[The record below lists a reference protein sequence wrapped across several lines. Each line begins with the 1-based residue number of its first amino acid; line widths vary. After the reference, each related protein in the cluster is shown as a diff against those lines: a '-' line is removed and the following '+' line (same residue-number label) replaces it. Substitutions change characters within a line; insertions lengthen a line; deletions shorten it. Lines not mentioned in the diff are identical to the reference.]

1 MGFSFKYILILF
13 LLSYVIYLLS
23 LPNNNN
29 NNVNVNNK
37 DGYKNYLEIDEDL
50 NKKIIEEYD
59 KLQKDKELMKKNDKI
74 IPKYLMEL
82 HYKGKDKPKKIEKRI
97 YKPLKMNIQDTD
109 YSRYETVLSKEY
121 QVDQI
126 KYTKEL
132 PEIRDPGIEKPIDEK
147 EDRAKL
153 FDPAKSCKGEWSE
166 WNTERCGDPSNHCSL
181 KSRKYKIFKAEKPGG
196 DSCKFK
202 DGEEQF
208 DYCYGKNHKERCG
221 HSRNLCQCDLNKF
234 DGDPSNCN
242 METDVNCRC
251 PPGFSFNDVDV
262 TNFVKNAGLL
272 GKDGEDSTERDRIG
286 YDPTFSLKKGSCRKN
301 NCFCDNGTATEGT
314 SCKND
319 GDHICE
325 LTPCNIGS
333 ILKGN
338 PPRCYEAKQNILGNI
353 IEPNCPYSKGER
365 VIMAME
371 YEWRRGSCSDGTSM
385 DRESC
390 QETQGTWTPGS
401 CTNESYSDEES
412 CLGNSPLSSTDEASI
427 ALSIKEN
434 KFLYCGN
441 DETICSEGYE
451 LRGLGS
457 CSDGVSTT
465 RDICESQVCEDE
477 DNSDARCV
485 WTSPDDEETKKCSSF
500 YSDFDFES
508 FTENGTEQTPP
519 VSCCLPKPGQC
530 KFSEIA
536 GEGKPYRNIFDGDK
550 GLEDLRGMNL
560 TQLRSINS
568 VTGEPSPDDKCLDFS
583 PTNTENLK
591 KLNEILLNS
600 GDSKASMV
608 QYIYNNACD
617 KPIAGNC
624 ISDSILEEEG
634 GDDLCR
640 PEAIKARKGNCFIQG
655 SIDNCK
661 NVFVCNNGYK
671 FVPDNQGDN
680 DLLVTECKEG
690 EIPKFN
696 GKCVPQ
702 KCGIDPSTRER
713 YKISRSIDECDN
725 TLGINCGIINLSC
738 RKDEYKEVIDGET
751 VNPKLECDGNILK
764 GTGCNNGQIP
774 FAEEANNER
783 YQLLTAEKELIVG
796 ENQRLTVLRDESL
809 AKKSRYQNIDLLIK
823 TRGNPV
829 ADLSDA
835 ISSDTTSCSTEA
847 GDCLSEDQITDIQ
860 ANLVDSEDYYNNAY
874 TEYTSL
880 ANNDARRNESFQ
892 SQRLQMEALNQIRL
906 EVRISRNAATITEIG
921 KEIDALDSIRSGN

>member
-23 LPNNNN
+23 LPNNKKDNN
-29 NNVNVNNK
+29 DNNEYVNNK

-50 NKKIIEEYD
+50 NNKIIEEYD

-153 FDPAKSCKGEWSE
+153 FDPTKSCKGEWSE

-272 GKDGEDSTERDRIG
+272 GKDGEDITERDRIG

-325 LTPCNIGS
+325 LTPCNTGS

-338 PPRCYEAKQNILGNI
+338 PPRCYEAEKDDAETRISQ
-353 IEPNCPYSKGER
+353 PNCPYSNGES
-365 VIMAME
+365 INM
-371 YEWRRGSCSDGTSM
+371 GDSSDP
-385 DRESC
+385 E
-390 QETQGTWTPGS
+390 
-401 CTNESYSDEES
+401 N
-412 CLGNSPLSSTDEASI
+412 L
-427 ALSIKEN
+427 ALFTKQN

-451 LRGLGS
+451 LSGS
-457 CSDGVSTT
+457 D
-465 RDICESQVCEDE
+465 
-477 DNSDARCV
+477 
-485 WTSPDDEETKKCSSF
+485 KCTSF
-500 YSDFDFES
+500 YSDFDFNL
-508 FTENGTEQTPP
+508 FTPEGSDTEQTPP
-519 VSCCLPKPGQC
+519 LSCCLPKPGQC
-530 KFSEIA
+530 KFSEIS
-536 GEGKPYRNIFDGDK
+536 GEGKPYRNIFDGDDDLINLRIMNINQLTRINYPIE
-550 GLEDLRGMNL
+550 GQASFEGAQPEDPIVDNVNG
-560 TQLRSINS
+560 
-568 VTGEPSPDDKCLDFS
+568 KCLDF
-583 PTNTENLK
+583 TNDDNNNE
-591 KLNEILLNS
+591 LNEILINS

-617 KPIAGNC
+617 KPIAGDC
-624 ISDSILEEEG
+624 ISDSILEEE

-783 YQLLTAEKELIVG
+783 YQLLTAEKDNLEE
-796 ENQRLTVLRDESL
+796 ENKRLRKLRYTSQ
-809 AKKSRYQNIDLLIK
+809 AKKMTYIEIDALIK
-823 TRGNPV
+823 SNYLSIEAGQSFTSIITRYIYNGDGSEVNTDIEDNRHLEKV
-829 ADLSDA
+829 DTYQLINGTVINDYENYYNSAVNEYRS
-835 ISSDTTSCSTEA
+835 ISNSNGDTT
-847 GDCLSEDQITDIQ
+847 
-860 ANLVDSEDYYNNAY
+860 V
-874 TEYTSL
+874 
-880 ANNDARRNESFQ
+880 FQ
-892 SQRLQMEALNQIRL
+892 SQLLKMEALNQIRL
-906 EVRISRNAATITEIG
+906 EVRISRNTTTITEIEL
-921 KEIDALDSIRSGN
+921 EIASLDSIRSGN

>member
-23 LPNNNN
+23 LPNNND
-29 NNVNVNNK
+29 NNVNINNK

-50 NKKIIEEYD
+50 NKKIIDEYD

-82 HYKGKDKPKKIEKRI
+82 HYKGKAEPKELEKRI

-109 YSRYETVLSKEY
+109 YPRYETILSKEY

-301 NCFCDNGTATEGT
+301 NCFCDNGTAAEGT

-325 LTPCNIGS
+325 LTPCNTGS

-338 PPRCYEAKQNILGNI
+338 PPRCHELELELDGTGEIL
-353 IEPNCPYSKGER
+353 EPNCPF
-365 VIMAME
+365 
-371 YEWRRGSCSDGTSM
+371 
-385 DRESC
+385 
-390 QETQGTWTPGS
+390 
-401 CTNESYSDEES
+401 
-412 CLGNSPLSSTDEASI
+412 STDEKVIMPQNDNDPANL
-427 ALSIKEN
+427 ALFTKQN
-434 KFLYCGN
+434 KFLYCGTE
-441 DETICSEGYE
+441 ETICSEGYE
-451 LRGLGS
+451 LG
-457 CSDGVSTT
+457 DG
-465 RDICESQVCEDE
+465 D
-477 DNSDARCV
+477 
-485 WTSPDDEETKKCSSF
+485 KCRSF
-500 YSDFDFES
+500 YSEFDFDL
-508 FTENGTEQTPP
+508 FTPEGSNTQQTPP
-519 VSCCLPKPGQC
+519 IRCCLPKPGQC

-550 GLEDLRGMNL
+550 DLEDLRGMNL

-568 VTGEPSPDDKCLDFS
+568 VTGKPNDEKCLDFS
-583 PTNTENLK
+583 STNPDSATRTANLG
-591 KLNEILLNS
+591 KLNEILLKS

-617 KPIAGNC
+617 KPIADVTLSDEDQLC
-624 ISDSILEEEG
+624 ISDSILEGEG
-634 GDDLCR
+634 GKSLCR

-661 NVFVCNNGYK
+661 NVFVCNNGYQ

-783 YQLLTAEKELIVG
+783 YQLLTAEKETLEA
-796 ENQRLTVLRDESL
+796 ENKRLRKLRYTSE
-809 AKKSRYQNIDLLIK
+809 AKKLTYIQIDTLIK
-823 TRGNPV
+823 SPNIYSRIN
-829 ADLSDA
+829 ANNNII
-835 ISSDTTSCSTEA
+835 ISSDESIPSIIHYIYNGDGSIGNTAITTESNYALFNDDGTLIN
-847 GDCLSEDQITDIQ
+847 D
-860 ANLVDSEDYYNNAY
+860 NDYKNYYISAIN
-874 TEYTSL
+874 EYRSL
-880 ANNDARRNESFQ
+880 YESSSPVAHIDDFQ

-906 EVRISRNAATITEIG
+906 AVRISRNAATITEIQ
-921 KEIDALDSIRSGN
+921 KEIDDLDSIRSGN

>member
-23 LPNNNN
+23 LPNNNDN
-29 NNVNVNNK
+29 NDNVNNK

-50 NKKIIEEYD
+50 NKKIIDEYD

-82 HYKGKDKPKKIEKRI
+82 HYKGKAEPKELEKRI

-109 YSRYETVLSKEY
+109 YPRYETILSKEY

-166 WNTERCGDPSNHCSL
+166 WNTERCGDPSNHCAL

-301 NCFCDNGTATEGT
+301 NCFCDNGTAAEGT

-325 LTPCNIGS
+325 LTPCNTGS

-338 PPRCYEAKQNILGNI
+338 PPRCHELKLKLDGTGEIL
-353 IEPNCPYSKGER
+353 EPNCPF
-365 VIMAME
+365 
-371 YEWRRGSCSDGTSM
+371 
-385 DRESC
+385 
-390 QETQGTWTPGS
+390 
-401 CTNESYSDEES
+401 
-412 CLGNSPLSSTDEASI
+412 STDEKVIMPQNDNDPANLALAS
-427 ALSIKEN
+427 KKN
-434 KFLYCGN
+434 KYLYCGT
-441 DETICSEGYE
+441 DDTICSEGYE

-465 RDICESQVCEDE
+465 RDICESQVCADE

-485 WTSPDDEETKKCSSF
+485 WTPPDDEETEKCRSF
-500 YSDFDFES
+500 YSEFDFDL
-508 FTENGTEQTPP
+508 FTPEGSNTRQTPP
-519 VSCCLPKPGQC
+519 IRCCLPKPGQC

-550 GLEDLRGMNL
+550 DLEDLRGMNL

-583 PTNTENLK
+583 STNTENLE
-591 KLNEILLNS
+591 KLNEILINS

-617 KPIAGNC
+617 KPIAEDC
-624 ISDSILEEEG
+624 TSDSILEGEDG
-634 GDDLCR
+634 KSLCR
-640 PEAIKARKGNCFIQG
+640 SEAIKARKGNCFIQG

-661 NVFVCNNGYK
+661 NVFTCNNGYQ

-783 YQLLTAEKELIVG
+783 YQLLTAEKDLIVG
-796 ENQRLTVLRDESL
+796 ENQRLTVLQDESL
-809 AKKSRYQNIDLLIK
+809 AKKLRYQNIDLLIK
-823 TRGNPV
+823 TRVNPV
-829 ADLSDA
+829 ANFSEV
-835 ISSDTTSCSTEA
+835 ISSDTTSCSTGAEAEA
-847 GDCLSEDQITDIQ
+847 GAEACLSQDQITDIQ

-880 ANNDARRNESFQ
+880 ANDDPRRNASFQ

-906 EVRISRNAATITEIG
+906 AVRISRNAATITEIQ
-921 KEIDALDSIRSGN
+921 KEIDDLDSIRSGN

>member
-1 MGFSFKYILILF
+1 
-13 LLSYVIYLLS
+13 LLS
-23 LPNNNN
+23 LPNNNDN
-29 NNVNVNNK
+29 NDNDNDNDNDK

-50 NKKIIEEYD
+50 NKKIIDEYD

-82 HYKGKDKPKKIEKRI
+82 HYKGKAEPKELEKHI

-109 YSRYETVLSKEY
+109 YPRYETILSKEY

-166 WNTERCGDPSNHCSL
+166 WNTERCGDPSNHCAL

-301 NCFCDNGTATEGT
+301 NCFCDNGTAAEGT

-325 LTPCNIGS
+325 LTPCNTGS

-338 PPRCYEAKQNILGNI
+338 PPRCYEAKKGSLGKI
-353 IEPNCPYSKGER
+353 IEPNCPYSNGER
-365 VIMAME
+365 VIMATDP
-371 YEWRRGSCSDGTSM
+371 EWQPDVGGSCSDS
-385 DRESC
+385 
-390 QETQGTWTPGS
+390 
-401 CTNESYSDEES
+401 SYTDEAS
-412 CLGNSPLSSTDEASI
+412 CLANSTLSSTDEASL
-427 ALSIKEN
+427 ALSNKEN
-434 KFLYCGN
+434 KFLYCGTE
-441 DETICSEGYE
+441 ETICSEGYE
-451 LRGLGS
+451 LRGGVDD
-457 CSDGVSTT
+457 SDG
-465 RDICESQVCEDE
+465 
-477 DNSDARCV
+477 SD
-485 WTSPDDEETKKCSSF
+485 KCKSF
-500 YSDFDFES
+500 YSEFDFDL

-519 VSCCLPKPGQC
+519 VSCCLPKPGEC

-536 GEGKPYRNIFDGDK
+536 GEGKPYRNIFDGDN
-550 GLEDLRGMNL
+550 DLKRLRTMNIN
-560 TQLRSINS
+560 QLRRINYNGTDADLS
-568 VTGEPSPDDKCLDFS
+568 AQPEDPLGTNGEKGKCLDF
-583 PTNTENLK
+583 TNSDNNDE
-591 KLNEILLNS
+591 LNSILINS

-617 KPIAGNC
+617 KPIDNC
-624 ISDSILEEEG
+624 VNDSILE
-634 GDDLCR
+634 DDNNELCR
-640 PEAIKARKGNCFIQG
+640 SEAIKARKGNCFIQG

-661 NVFVCNNGYK
+661 NVFTCNNGYQ

-783 YQLLTAEKELIVG
+783 YQLLTAEKDLIVG

-809 AKKSRYQNIDLLIK
+809 AKKLRYQNIDLLIK
-823 TRGNPV
+823 TRENPV
-829 ADLSDA
+829 ADLSEA
-835 ISSDTTSCSTEA
+835 ISSDTTSCSPGA
-847 GDCLSEDQITDIQ
+847 GAAVCLSQDQITDIED
-860 ANLVDSEDYYNNAY
+860 NFVDSEDYYNNAY

-880 ANNDARRNESFQ
+880 ANDDPRRNESFQ

-906 EVRISRNAATITEIG
+906 AVRISRNDTTIAEIQ
-921 KEIDALDSIRSGN
+921 KEIDDLDSIRSGN

>member
-23 LPNNNN
+23 LPNNNDN
-29 NNVNVNNK
+29 NDNVNNK

-50 NKKIIEEYD
+50 NKKIIDEYD

-82 HYKGKDKPKKIEKRI
+82 HYKGKAEPKELEKRI

-109 YSRYETVLSKEY
+109 YPRYETILSKEY

-166 WNTERCGDPSNHCSL
+166 WNTERCGDPSNHCAL

-301 NCFCDNGTATEGT
+301 NCFCDNGTAAEGT

-325 LTPCNIGS
+325 LTPCNTGS

-338 PPRCYEAKQNILGNI
+338 PPRCHELELDLDDTGEIL
-353 IEPNCPYSKGER
+353 EPNCPF
-365 VIMAME
+365 
-371 YEWRRGSCSDGTSM
+371 
-385 DRESC
+385 
-390 QETQGTWTPGS
+390 
-401 CTNESYSDEES
+401 
-412 CLGNSPLSSTDEASI
+412 STDEKVI
-427 ALSIKEN
+427 MPQNDNDPVNLALESKKN
-434 KFLYCGN
+434 KYLYCGT
-441 DETICSEGYE
+441 DDTICSPGYE
-451 LRGLGS
+451 LKVFEGDTEDSQKCKDFYKEFEFGIE
-457 CSDGVSTT
+457 GVS
-465 RDICESQVCEDE
+465 V
-477 DNSDARCV
+477 
-485 WTSPDDEETKKCSSF
+485 
-500 YSDFDFES
+500 
-508 FTENGTEQTPP
+508 P
-519 VSCCLPKPGQC
+519 VSCCLPKPGEC

-550 GLEDLRGMNL
+550 DLEDLRGMNL
-560 TQLRSINS
+560 TQLRRINYNGTDADLS
-568 VTGEPSPDDKCLDFS
+568 AQPEDPLGTNGEKGKCLDF
-583 PTNTENLK
+583 TNSDNNDE
-591 KLNEILLNS
+591 LNSILINS

-617 KPIAGNC
+617 KPIAEDC
-624 ISDSILEEEG
+624 TSDSILEGEDG
-634 GDDLCR
+634 KSLCR
-640 PEAIKARKGNCFIQG
+640 SEAIKARKGNCFIQG

-661 NVFVCNNGYK
+661 NVFTCNNGYQ

-783 YQLLTAEKELIVG
+783 YQLLTAEKENLEE
-796 ENQRLTVLRDESL
+796 ENKRLRKLRYTSQ
-809 AKKSRYQNIDLLIK
+809 AKKMTYIQIDALIESNYSSINAGESFPSTITRYIYN
-823 TRGNPV
+823 
-829 ADLSDA
+829 
-835 ISSDTTSCSTEA
+835 
-847 GDCLSEDQITDIQ
+847 GDGSEVDTDIEG
-860 ANLVDSEDYYNNAY
+860 NRHLEDDDTYELINGTVINEYEDYYNSAVN
-874 TEYTSL
+874 EYSSISNSREDTTV
-880 ANNDARRNESFQ
+880 FQ
-892 SQRLQMEALNQIRL
+892 SQLLKMEALNEIRL
-906 EVRISRNAATITEIG
+906 AVRISRNDATIAEIQ
-921 KEIDALDSIRSGN
+921 KEIDDLDSIRSGN

>member
-23 LPNNNN
+23 LPNNNDN
-29 NNVNVNNK
+29 NDNDNDNDNDK

-50 NKKIIEEYD
+50 NKKIIDEYD

-82 HYKGKDKPKKIEKRI
+82 HYKGKAEPKELEKRI

-109 YSRYETVLSKEY
+109 YPRYETILSKEY

-166 WNTERCGDPSNHCSL
+166 WNTERCGDPSNHCAL

-301 NCFCDNGTATEGT
+301 NCFCDNGTAAEGT

-325 LTPCNIGS
+325 LTPCNTGS

-338 PPRCYEAKQNILGNI
+338 PPRCYEAKKGSLGKI
-353 IEPNCPYSKGER
+353 IEPNCPYSNGER
-365 VIMAME
+365 VIMATDP
-371 YEWRRGSCSDGTSM
+371 EWQPDVGGSCSDS
-385 DRESC
+385 
-390 QETQGTWTPGS
+390 
-401 CTNESYSDEES
+401 SYTDEAS
-412 CLGNSPLSSTDEASI
+412 CLANSTLSSTDEASL
-427 ALSIKEN
+427 ALSNKEN
-434 KFLYCGN
+434 KFLYCGTE
-441 DETICSEGYE
+441 ETICSEGYE
-451 LRGLGS
+451 LRGGVDD
-457 CSDGVSTT
+457 SDG
-465 RDICESQVCEDE
+465 
-477 DNSDARCV
+477 SD
-485 WTSPDDEETKKCSSF
+485 KCKSF
-500 YSDFDFES
+500 YSEFDFES
-508 FTENGTEQTPP
+508 FTENGTQQTPP
-519 VSCCLPKPGQC
+519 IRCCLPKPGEC

-560 TQLRSINS
+560 TQLRRINYNGTDADRS
-568 VTGEPSPDDKCLDFS
+568 AQPEDPLGTNGEKGKCLDF
-583 PTNTENLK
+583 TNSDNNNE
-591 KLNEILLNS
+591 LNSILLNS

-617 KPIAGNC
+617 KPIARDC
-624 ISDSILEEEG
+624 ISDSILEGEG
-634 GDDLCR
+634 GKSLCR
-640 PEAIKARKGNCFIQG
+640 SDAIKARKGNCFIQG

-661 NVFVCNNGYK
+661 NVFVCNNGYQ

-783 YQLLTAEKELIVG
+783 YQLLTAEKENLEE
-796 ENQRLTVLRDESL
+796 ENKRLRILRYTSQ
-809 AKKSRYQNIDLLIK
+809 AKKMTYIEIDALIESNYSSINAGQPFTSTITRYIYN
-823 TRGNPV
+823 
-829 ADLSDA
+829 
-835 ISSDTTSCSTEA
+835 
-847 GDCLSEDQITDIQ
+847 GDGSEVDTDIEGNRHLENDDTYQ
-860 ANLVDSEDYYNNAY
+860 LINGTVINEYEDYYNSAVN
-874 TEYTSL
+874 EYSSISNSAEDTTV
-880 ANNDARRNESFQ
+880 FQ
-892 SQRLQMEALNQIRL
+892 SQLLKMEALNEIRL
-906 EVRISRNAATITEIG
+906 AVRISRNDTTIAEIQE
-921 KEIDALDSIRSGN
+921 EITALDNSRPGN